1 MFLNHNTSVLQTEAA
16 MKYLLLLIVGV
27 FLFAGISSVRADEL
41 DIEDLPVVE
50 MNLGASKQA
59 SRTDAEAVQREE
71 EAIKLDGLNVAQV
84 KELREK
90 SEKFTFQAEVNRMMK
105 LIINSLYRNKEIFL
119 RELISNASDALDKIR
134 LLSLTDPGV
143 LDTNSNLEI
152 KIKADKEGKVLHL
165 IDTGIGMT
173 KQDLINNLGTIAKSG
188 TADFL
193 SKMQETKTENQ
204 DVNDMIGQFGVG
216 FYSAFLVADRVVVTT
231 KHNDDKQYIWESD
244 AASFSIVEDP
254 RGNTLQ
260 RGSQIS
266 LHLKDEAQDFLEED
280 TVKQLIK
287 KYSQFINFP
296 IYMWTS
302 KEVEEEVPVE
312 EEATEKPE
320 KKDEDQTEE
329 EDGKVEEEAEEEKPK
344 TKKIKK
350 TVWDWEI
357 MNDSKPIWTRKPNDV
372 TDDEYTEFY
381 KSLTK
386 DTSEPL
392 THTHFVAEGEVT
404 FKSLLFIPK
413 VQPSESFN
421 KYGTKSD
428 NIKLYVRRVF
438 ITDEFNDMMPNY
450 LNFIRGVVDSDDLPL
465 NVSRETLQQHKLIK
479 VIKKKLVRKALDMIK
494 KLDKEAYEKL
504 WKEFSTNI
512 KLGIMEDPSN
522 RSRLA
527 KLLRFQSSD
536 SPKGYTSLSD
546 YVSRMKPK
554 QEHIYFIAGAS
565 RGEIEKTPF
574 AERLLS
580 RGYEVLYLV
589 EAVDE
594 YSISA
599 LPEFDGKKFQNI
611 AKEGFVLNESEESKA
626 RFDELKTEF
635 EPLLKWLNDVA
646 LKDKIAKALVS
657 ERLSNSPCALVASM
671 FGWTGNMERLA
682 LANAHQKTDDPQ
694 RQYYLNQRKT
704 LEINPRHPLM
714 RELLRRVEA
723 DGEDVVAKDMA
734 VLMFNTATLRSGF
747 HLSETADF
755 ADSIER
761 MMRQTLGVSQD
772 EQPEPEDF
780 AEEDD
785 SANAGSKDEEE
796 EVNADDDAEHDEL

>member
-1 MFLNHNTSVLQTEAA
+1 M
-16 MKYLLLLIVGV
+16 
-27 FLFAGISSVRADEL
+27 
-41 DIEDLPVVE
+41 
-50 MNLGASKQA
+50 
-59 SRTDAEAVQREE
+59 
-71 EAIKLDGLNVAQV
+71 
-84 KELREK
+84 
-90 SEKFTFQAEVNRMMK
+90 
-105 LIINSLYRNKEIFL
+105 
-119 RELISNASDALDKIR
+119 
-134 LLSLTDPGV
+134 
-143 LDTNSNLEI
+143 
-152 KIKADKEGKVLHL
+152 
-165 IDTGIGMT
+165 
-173 KQDLINNLGTIAKSG
+173 
-188 TADFL
+188 
-193 SKMQETKTENQ
+193 
-204 DVNDMIGQFGVG
+204 
-216 FYSAFLVADRVVVTT
+216 
-231 KHNDDKQYIWESD
+231 
-244 AASFSIVEDP
+244 
-254 RGNTLQ
+254 
-260 RGSQIS
+260 
-266 LHLKDEAQDFLEED
+266 
-280 TVKQLIK
+280 
-287 KYSQFINFP
+287 
-296 IYMWTS
+296 
-302 KEVEEEVPVE
+302 
-312 EEATEKPE
+312 
-320 KKDEDQTEE
+320 
-329 EDGKVEEEAEEEKPK
+329 
-344 TKKIKK
+344 
-350 TVWDWEI
+350 
-357 MNDSKPIWTRKPNDV
+357 
-372 TDDEYTEFY
+372 
-381 KSLTK
+381 
-386 DTSEPL
+386 
-392 THTHFVAEGEVT
+392 
-404 FKSLLFIPK
+404 
-413 VQPSESFN
+413 
-421 KYGTKSD
+421 
-428 NIKLYVRRVF
+428 F

-494 KLDKEAYEKL
+494 KLDKETYEKL

-565 RGEIEKTPF
+565 RAEVEKTPF

-646 LKDKIAKALVS
+646 LKDKISKALVS

-723 DGEDVVAKDMA
+723 DADDVVAKDMA

-747 HLSETADF
+747 HLPETADF

-772 EQPEPEDF
+772 EKPEPEEF
-780 AEEDD
+780 DD
-785 SANAGSKDEEE
+785 GPSMTDDDASAGFKDEEE